1 MATLTSFGR
10 KSVDLRGR
18 VVSIQQPLFSSD
30 EWIVE
35 ITLKTSPELPNEV
48 YAVHVLATASTP
60 ADIGLHTGDFV
71 TVEAFLYTGNFIKI
85 VSDTAL
91 ITNYGPDPEMN
102 ILENVFA
109 ATAR

>member
-35 ITLKTSPELPNEV
+35 ITLKTSPELT
-48 YAVHVLATASTP
+48 AVGGVPHIIVC
-60 ADIGLHTGDFV
+60 G
-71 TVEAFLYTGNFIKI
+71 FL
-85 VSDTAL
+85 
-91 ITNYGPDPEMN
+91 E
-102 ILENVFA
+102 LE
-109 ATAR
+109 TT